1 MFLYMLLSQSFA
13 VPVHVMQ
20 QGRILD
26 ADGTPLEGNQFLQ
39 FSLYDTAQGGSP
51 LWEESSHVVIDN
63 SFNVVIKDLR

>member
-1 MFLYMLLSQSFA
+1 MLLAQSFA

-39 FSLYDTAQGGSP
+39 FFI
-51 LWEESSHVVIDN
+51 V
-63 SFNVVIKDLR
+63 